1 MIYSLFGWFLVEIIG
16 VNLIVDIVDVNR
28 FFKFSKN
35 VKRID
40 NLNKIKLF
48 DMWFFWL
55 AQIIYLLGIMV
66 DYD

>member
-1 MIYSLFGWFLVEIIG
+1 MIYSLFEWFLVIFIG

-48 DMWFFWL
+48 DM
-55 AQIIYLLGIMV
+55 
-66 DYD
+66 